1 MYTEQNKIS
10 NISRGR
16 ILAAEIVYQISEHKA
31 YTNIA
36 LEKYLRNSE
45 LPQVDKNLVTEI
57 VNGTIRMIKHL
68 DWVLNLFLKSDI
80 KGANPWIKVIL
91 RMGLYQ
97 ILFMDKTPNYAVVND
112 AVELARKKTNHN
124 LSKLTNGVL
133 RNIIRNIDSIEYPK
147 GATNDYLA
155 TYYSHPK
162 WLVEK
167 LLDIYSYS
175 DLEEILLYN
184 NQRPGLHIRVNTLK
198 AGRDEL
204 IEMLGT
210 EDIVCEPSRLL
221 PNAININKLN
231 SSLLDSAA
239 YNKGYFY
246 IQNTAS
252 MLAALIL
259 DPQPHDFVYDLCS
272 GLGGKATHLAE
283 LMGDQGKIHC
293 YDIYDQKLKI
303 LNTNAKRLGINIITT
318 NLNDVLTIETQELA
332 NAVLLDAPCS
342 GLGVLNRRSDL
353 RWNIGQGTLLE
364 LRKLQSDLLTKASQL
379 VRAGGYLLYATC
391 TINPREN
398 EGIVNEFLDKNEDF
412 GLTGFEDRICDFP
425 LVETDRAAARY
436 GMLTITPGKYQTDG
450 MFYALLK
457 RKDAG

>member
-1 MYTEQNKIS
+1 MYTQQNKMI
-10 NISRGR
+10 NISQGR
-16 ILAAEIVYQISEHKA
+16 ILAAEIIYEVSEHKA

-36 LEKYLRNSE
+36 LEKYLRNSK

-80 KGANPWIKVIL
+80 KGANPWIRVIL

-97 ILFMDKTPNYAVVND
+97 ILFMNKAPNYAVVND

-124 LSKLTNGVL
+124 LSKLINGVL
-133 RNIIRNIDSIEYPK
+133 RNIIRNLDDIEYPK
-147 GATNDYLA
+147 KATSNYLA

-167 LLDIYSYS
+167 LLDNYTYS
-175 DLEEILLYN
+175 DLEQILLYN
-184 NQRPGLHIRVNTLK
+184 NQRPRLHVRANTLK
-198 AGRDEL
+198 TRRDDL
-204 IEMLGT
+204 IDILGK
-210 EDIVCEPSRLL
+210 ENIVCEPSRLL

-231 SSLLDSAA
+231 LSLVDSAA
-239 YNKGYFY
+239 YKEGLFY
-246 IQNTAS
+246 IQNAAS
-252 MLAALIL
+252 MLATLIL
-259 DPQPHDFVYDLCS
+259 DPKPHDFVYDLCS
-272 GLGGKATHLAE
+272 GVGGKATHLAE

-293 YDIYDQKLKI
+293 YDIYKQKLKI
-303 LNTNAKRLGINIITT
+303 LNINAKRLGINIITT
-318 NLNDVLTIETQELA
+318 NLKDVLTIETQELA

-353 RWNIGQGTLLE
+353 RWNIKQTTLLE
-364 LRKLQSDLLTKASQL
+364 LRKLQSDLLASASRL
-379 VRAGGYLLYATC
+379 VKVGGCVLYATC
-391 TINPREN
+391 TINPLEN
-398 EGIVNEFLDKNEDF
+398 EGVVNKFLNENRDF

-425 LVETDRAAARY
+425 LVETDRAAARH
-436 GMLTITPGKYQTDG
+436 GMLTIIPGKYQTDG
-450 MFYALLK
+450 MFYALLR